1 LRPTTP
7 NSSQLNGS
15 GRHHIRPGF
24 GQLSSLS
31 VNSIGRRR
39 FQRLY
44 STKVI
49 LLCATLT
56 MFVVVAALVVVAG
69 YTVTCNEL
77 HYETKRQL
85 YGRTTLGTPIKN
97 LNIACYSLFRDVDF
111 HSRNEIHQFVA

>member
-1 LRPTTP
+1 
-7 NSSQLNGS
+7 
-15 GRHHIRPGF
+15 
-24 GQLSSLS
+24 
-31 VNSIGRRR
+31 
-39 FQRLY
+39 
-44 STKVI
+44 VI

-111 HSRNEIHQFVA
+111 HSRDEIHLFKAKTHRRDKRDRVDRPVGLVVSNRAHSYDWRKQRMGRNKTAQ